1 MNFPKS
7 LFVIFLAICHV
18 FFSNAQEPTK
28 IERPEM
34 LEDLD
39 FLHKKLV
46 ENHPNPFLYINRDS
60 LVIVLEHLKE
70 QVGETQNET
79 GFYRIASQLATS
91 LKDAHTSVYA
101 PPSLDFNHYYDN
113 GGLVF
118 PMRLILN
125 EQGFFVKENFSQ
137 SRQLKPGAKIISING
152 KATSKVLS
160 DFRTII
166 NDVHPL
172 YDIYSNIF
180 NELYWK
186 LYGKR
191 TEFQI
196 KYLDDNKEL
205 KEVTATAIRKDEMS
219 TKEETKPENFTFEIL
234 RDGHIGLLNLNSMF
248 EPERFDV
255 FLDST
260 FRVLRNKHIKDLIID
275 VRKNQGGRGKMVD
288 SLMNYLTNEPY
299 ELYTAIKYK
308 ISQDLKDL
316 YIGNDPYH
324 TDPRDSTFILSQP
337 NGKLAD
343 FLVEN
348 NMGPIIIEPHP
359 KDLLFQG
366 DTYVLSG
373 NRTFSAGAMF
383 VGVFKCA
390 GLGTVIGSSPGQ
402 TTKFVA
408 DHANIVL
415 PNSKLIVGISFIELH
430 MPCEQSYYS
439 GIQPHY
445 EVSPKLEDLDRNVDT
460 VMEFTIDLIK
470 SKH

>member
-7 LFVIFLAICHV
+7 FLPIVLAICPV
-18 FFSNAQEPTK
+18 FFLYAQEQTK
-28 IERPEM
+28 MERSEM
-34 LEDLD
+34 LEDLE

-46 ENHPNPFLYINRDS
+46 ENHPNPFLYIDSDS
-60 LVIVLEHLKE
+60 LMIVLEHLKM
-70 QVGETQNET
+70 QVGETQNGA
-79 GFYRIASQLATS
+79 GFYRIASKLATS
-91 LKDAHTSVYA
+91 LKDGHTSVYA
-101 PPSLDFNHYYDN
+101 PPSLDFNHYFDN
-113 GGLVF
+113 GGLVL
-118 PMRLILN
+118 PMKLILN
-125 EQGFFVKENFSQ
+125 ERGFFVKENFSQ
-137 SRQLKPGAKIISING
+137 SQRLKPGTKIVSING
-152 KATSKVLS
+152 KPTSQILS
-160 DFRTII
+160 DFRTIV

-172 YDIYSNIF
+172 YEIYSNIF

-196 KYLDDNKEL
+196 KYLDENKEP
-205 KEVTATAIRKDEMS
+205 KEVAVAAVRKDEMS
-219 TKEETKPENFTFEIL
+219 TKEDSKPKNFSFEIFQE
-234 RDGHIGLLNLNSMF
+234 GPVGLLSLNSMF
-248 EPERFDV
+248 EPERFDI

-260 FRVLRNKHIKDLIID
+260 FRVLRNNDIKHLIID

-299 ELYTAIKYK
+299 RLYTAIKYK
-308 ISQDLKDL
+308 ISQDLKNL
-316 YIGNDPYH
+316 YTGNDPYH

-348 NMGPIIIEPHP
+348 NIGPIVIDPHP

-390 GLGTVIGSSPGQ
+390 GLGTVIGSPPGQ

-415 PNSKLIVGISFIELH
+415 PNSKLTVGISFIELH
-430 MPCEQSYYS
+430 MPCEQSYHS

-445 EVSPKLEDLDRNVDT
+445 EVSPKLEDLERNADT

-470 SKH
+470 SKN

>member
-1 MNFPKS
+1 
-7 LFVIFLAICHV
+7 
-18 FFSNAQEPTK
+18 
-28 IERPEM
+28 M

-46 ENHPNPFLYINRDS
+46 DNHPNPFLYIDGDT
-60 LVIVLEHLKE
+60 LMMLLKHLKE
-70 QVGETQNET
+70 QVGETQNEAE
-79 GFYRIASQLATS
+79 FYRMASKLATS
-91 LKDAHTSVYA
+91 LKDGHTSVYA
-101 PPSLDFNHYYDN
+101 PPSLDFNHYVDN

-118 PMRLILN
+118 PMRLTLN
-125 EQGFFVKENFSQ
+125 EQGFFVKENFGQ
-137 SRQLKPGAKIISING
+137 FPQLEPGTKIISING
-152 KATSKVLS
+152 KATSQVLS

-166 NDVHPL
+166 NDVQPL

-196 KYLDDNKEL
+196 KYLDENKEL
-205 KEVTATAIRKDEMS
+205 KEATVRAIGKDEIP
-219 TKEETKPENFTFEIL
+219 TKENAELRNFHFEIIEEG
-234 RDGHIGLLNLNSMF
+234 RIGLLHLNSMF
-248 EPERFDV
+248 EPGRFDV

-260 FRVLRNKHIKDLIID
+260 FRVLRKKNIKDLIID
-275 VRKNQGGRGKMVD
+275 VRRNQGGRGKMVD

-299 ELYTAIKYK
+299 QLYTAIKYK

-316 YIGNDPYH
+316 YIGDDPYH
-324 TDPRDSTFILSQP
+324 TDPRDSAFILSQP

-348 NMGPIIIEPHP
+348 NMSPIVIEPHP
-359 KDLLFQG
+359 KDLLFEG

-390 GLGTVIGSSPGQ
+390 GLGTVIGSPPGQ
-402 TTKFVA
+402 STKFVA

-415 PNSKLIVGISFIELH
+415 PNSKFVVGISFIELH

-439 GIQPHY
+439 GIRPHY
-445 EVSPKLEDLDRNVDT
+445 EVTPKLVDLSRNTDT

-470 SKH
+470 SKN